1 MTTER
6 FQRLDA
12 LVSAAL
18 ELPPGARAAYLQ
30 QHCAQDA
37 PLRHEA
43 ESLLNLSDEEF
54 LETPL
59 LRDPCLHADGTHLG
73 PYRLGPLL
81 GRGGMG
87 AVYQASRADGQF
99 DKQVAIKLIEHV
111 FSSPTALARFHQ
123 ERKILARLDHPAIAR
138 LLDAGLTA
146 SGSPYVVMELVEGL
160 PCNARPL
167 PLPVALAFFRQVC
180 AAVQYAHQ
188 NLIIHRDLKP
198 SNILLTPA
206 NTPKLVDFGIAK
218 VLDADHSTDDTHADQ
233 RLMTLNY
240 ASPEQILRQPVS
252 TATDIYSLGLVLAE
266 LLSGQ
271 PVRRW
276 STLPL
281 PELLRALETPV
292 QPLATI
298 PAELRAIITKAT
310 AADPTQRYPSALDL
324 AADIK
329 RYTIG
334 QPVLAHPPSGLYI
347 ARKFAVR
354 HRWPLAAATIASCLA
369 LFALD
374 TIVVHSRRA
383 DAERAIA
390 DAQRQTAEAASKA
403 AQAATKAAEAAT
415 KAAEAS
421 ALSAQRSAVHANAQR
436 QLAETRLGHARDFA
450 RAALFE
456 FEPTAAAISGALPL
470 RKQIASRTA
479 VLLDRLSSS
488 LQPSDSELQRELA
501 QAYSQL
507 GHVQGGVT
515 HSNLGEPEQALA
527 SYQRAV
533 QSRLVLL
540 KTEPAY
546 PDALALLAEAEI
558 TLGNQLI
565 SVKRPAEANTA
576 YGSASA
582 HLARAR
588 TTPVSLNARSRLA
601 FARRD
606 FVQFLQISESLLA
619 KFPTEDRY
627 LRNVA
632 LGHKYLA
639 ANSELLAQRLNHAQ
653 QALLTDEKRLAAS
666 PASIERQLDLSFDL
680 STLGSLS
687 KHDDPTAAAAYFRR
701 TVHLR
706 RSIAASDPKSVL
718 YRDRLAAALVYWAFA
733 QLALGQAGLAKPAFA
748 EVIALSSASDI
759 NLIAQLGTSL
769 LTGTCPTVPPAIP
782 PPAIPPKDRLR
793 KFGDELAQWQ
803 AHQEKCAAP

>member
-6 FQRLDA
+6 FQQLDA

-18 ELPPGARAAYLQ
+18 ELPANARAAYLRH
-30 QHCAQDA
+30 HCGHDT
-37 PLRHEA
+37 PLLLEA
-43 ESLLNLSDEEF
+43 ESLLNLSDDEF

-59 LRDPCLHADGTHLG
+59 LRDHRLHADGTHLG

-87 AVYQASRADGQF
+87 AVYRASRADGQF

-123 ERKILARLDHPAIAR
+123 ERKILARLDHPSIAR

-146 SGSPYVVMELVEGL
+146 SGSPYVVMELVEGV
-160 PCNARPL
+160 PCTARPL
-167 PLPVALAFFRQVC
+167 PLPVALSFFRQVC

-198 SNILLTPA
+198 SNILLTPSD
-206 NTPKLVDFGIAK
+206 TPKLVDFGIAK
-218 VLDADHSTDDTHADQ
+218 VLDPDHSTDDTQADQ

-252 TATDIYSLGLVLAE
+252 TATDIYSLGLVLSE

-281 PELLRALETPV
+281 PDLLRALETPV
-292 QPLATI
+292 QPSATI
-298 PAELRAIITKAT
+298 PSELRAIISKST
-310 AADPTQRYPSALDL
+310 AADPTQRYASALDF
-324 AADIK
+324 AADIE
-329 RYTIG
+329 RYTLG

-354 HRWPLAAATIASCLA
+354 HHWPLAAAALATSLA
-369 LFALD
+369 LFAVD
-374 TIVVHSRRA
+374 TIVIQSRRA
-383 DAERAIA
+383 DSERAIA
-390 DAQRQTAEAASKA
+390 VAQRQTAEAA
-403 AQAATKAAEAAT
+403 TR
-415 KAAEAS
+415 AAEAS
-421 ALSAQRSAVHANAQR
+421 AQSAQLSTAQAIAQR
-436 QLAETRLGHARDFA
+436 QLAETRLRDARDFA

-456 FEPTAAAISGALPL
+456 FEPTAAALPGALPL

-479 VLLDRLSSS
+479 ILLDRLSST

-501 QAYSQL
+501 ETYSQL

-533 QSRLVLL
+533 QSRLILL

-546 PDALALLAEAEI
+546 PNALALLADAEI
-558 TLGNQLI
+558 TLGNQLRFLQ
-565 SVKRPAEANTA
+565 RPAEAEAA
-576 YGSASA
+576 YASA
-582 HLARAR
+582 AAHLSRAK
-588 TTPVSLNARSRLA
+588 TNPVSLNALSRLA
-601 FARRD
+601 FARRN
-606 FVQFLQISESLLA
+606 FAQFLQIAESLLA
-619 KFPTEDRY
+619 KSPTDDRY

-639 ANSELLAQRLNHAQ
+639 ANSTDDAERLNHAR
-653 QALLTDEKRLAAS
+653 QALVTDEKRLAANPDS
-666 PASIERQLDLSFDL
+666 VERQLDLSFDL

-687 KHDDPTAAAAYFRR
+687 RQTDPAAAVAYFRR
-701 TVHLR
+701 TVDLR
-706 RSIAASDPKSVL
+706 RTVTASDPKSVL
-718 YRDRLAAALVYWAFA
+718 YRDRLAAALIYWAFA
-733 QLALGQAGLAKPAFA
+733 QLALGQPREAKPALTEA
-748 EVIALSSASDI
+748 IALSSESDI
-759 NLIAQLGTSL
+759 TLIAQLGTAIS
-769 LTGTCPTVPPAIP
+769 TGTCPATPSPGALQQ
-782 PPAIPPKDRLR
+782 KLL
-793 KFGDELAQWQ
+793 KFGYELAQWQ
-803 AHQEKCAAP
+803 AHQKQCAAQ

>member
-1 MTTER
+1 
-6 FQRLDA
+6 
-12 LVSAAL
+12 
-18 ELPPGARAAYLQ
+18 
-30 QHCAQDA
+30 
-37 PLRHEA
+37 
-43 ESLLNLSDEEF
+43 
-54 LETPL
+54 
-59 LRDPCLHADGTHLG
+59 
-73 PYRLGPLL
+73 
-81 GRGGMG
+81 MG
-87 AVYQASRADGQF
+87 AVYRASRADGQF

-146 SGSPYVVMELVEGL
+146 SGAPYVVMELVEGV
-160 PCNARPL
+160 PCSARPL
-167 PLPVALAFFRQVC
+167 PLSVALAFFRQVC
-180 AAVQYAHQ
+180 SAVQYAHQ

-206 NTPKLVDFGIAK
+206 DTPKLVDFGIAK
-218 VLDADHSTDDTHADQ
+218 VLDPDHSTDDTQADQ

-271 PVRRW
+271 PIRRW

-281 PELLRALETPV
+281 PDLLRALETPV

-324 AADIK
+324 SADLE
-329 RYTIG
+329 RYTLG

-354 HRWPLAAATIASCLA
+354 HRWPLAAAALASCLA
-369 LFALD
+369 LVAVD
-374 TIVVHSRRA
+374 TIVAQSRRA
-383 DAERAIA
+383 DAQRAIA
-390 DAQRQTAEAASKA
+390 VSQRQT
-403 AQAATKAAEAAT
+403 AEAAT

-421 ALSAQRSAVHANAQR
+421 AKSAQRSAVQAIAQR
-436 QLAETRLGHARDFA
+436 QLAETRLRDARDFA

-456 FEPTAAAISGALPL
+456 FEPTAAALPRSLPL

-479 VLLDRLSSS
+479 ILLDRLSST

-507 GHVQGGVT
+507 GHVQGGT
-515 HSNLGEPEQALA
+515 NQSNLGEPEQALA

-546 PDALALLAEAEI
+546 PNALALLADAEI
-558 TLGNQLI
+558 TLGNQFRSLNR
-565 SVKRPAEANTA
+565 RPEANIA
-576 YGSASA
+576 YGSAAA
-582 HLARAR
+582 HLARSQ
-588 TTPVSLNARSRLA
+588 TSPVSLNARSRLA

-606 FVQFLQISESLLA
+606 YTQFLQIAESLLA
-619 KFPTEDRY
+619 KFPTDDRY

-639 ANSELLAQRLNHAQ
+639 ANSNVPGEQLAHAQ
-653 QALLTDEKRLAAS
+653 QALATDEKRLAAS
-666 PASIERQLDLSFDL
+666 PASVERQLDLSFDL

-687 KHDDPTAAAAYFRR
+687 RKGDPIAAVAYFRR
-701 TVHLR
+701 TVELR
-706 RSIAASDPKSVL
+706 RAVAASDPQSIL

-733 QLALGQAGLAKPAFA
+733 QLSLGRADLAKPAFTEA
-748 EVIALSSASDI
+748 IDLSSAFDTT
-759 NLIAQLGTSL
+759 LIAQLGAPMS
-769 LTGTCPTVPPAIP
+769 TGACPTVSPAI
-782 PPAIPPKDRLR
+782 IPKALQDRLL
-793 KFGDELAQWQ
+793 KFGYELAQWQ
-803 AHQEKCAAP
+803 AHQKTCAAQ